1 VLSQSARVLQALFSN
16 VTLRLP
22 THGIGLAAGLTD
34 AMAATAEPNLR
45 RMSEMRGKAITVLV
59 VDDEERIRRFEKLL
73 LESDSKVRVVGEA
86 DNGQSATTLARELSP
101 DVVLMDISM
110 PVMNGFDAA
119 KTILRDCPNTSIIMT
134 TAMGSEPYRRASLS
148 VGAAGFVEKS
158 SLDSEL
164 IDTIHRTAL
173 HGPH

>member
-1 VLSQSARVLQALFSN
+1 MVRCSC
-16 VTLRLP
+16 LP
-22 THGIGLAAGLTD
+22 RECLVAGLTPID
-34 AMAATAEPNLR
+34 LAAAARANLLR
-45 RMSEMRGKAITVLV
+45 LNKMHGKPITVLV

-86 DNGQSATTLARELSP
+86 DNGHSAATLARELSP
-101 DVVLMDISM
+101 DVILMDISM

-119 KTILRDCPNTSIIMT
+119 KTILRYCPKVRIIMT

-164 IDTIHRTAL
+164 IQTIHETAR
-173 HGPH
+173 HGAH